1 MTPFERALQQ
11 TLGFEGG
18 TGKSPIDRGGFTSR
32 GITQALYDR
41 WRIRKRQDKQSVAL
55 MEDAELRA
63 IAMEWFWKPCG
74 CELLPTPL
82 ALMVFD
88 MAFNS
93 GQSDA
98 IKALQIAV
106 GAHVDGTLGPETIA
120 KARAADANAPLRLLK
135 ARGAHVQ
142 ETIRDDPLQIGN
154 LEGWIDRLLDQA
166 WTTSKGAPA

>member
-1 MTPFERALQQ
+1 MAPFERALQQ

-18 TGKSPIDRGGFTSR
+18 DSNSPIDRGGFTSR
-32 GITQALYDR
+32 GMTQSLYDR
-41 WRIRKRQDKQSVAL
+41 YRIRKGLPKRSVSL
-55 MEDAELRA
+55 MEEPELRA

-98 IKALQIAV
+98 IEALQKAV
-106 GAHVDGTLGPETIA
+106 GAHTDGVMGPETIA
-120 KARAADANAPLRLLK
+120 KARAADAEAPLRFLK

-142 ETIRDDPLQIGN
+142 KTIVDDPPEVGN
-154 LEGWIDRLLDQA
+154 LGGWISRLLDQA